1 MYMNKILQKK
11 KLYNT
16 IFLKRKKNDNQI
28 ITMDTKDIDKLQ
40 IYIFINVTHII
51 HKLFQTLTTSKLTLS
66 LLTYA
71 TKILILLF
79 CCIFLSGKIEKNR

>member
-1 MYMNKILQKK
+1 MNKILQRI

-16 IFLKRKKNDNQI
+16 ILLKRKRKINQI
-28 ITMDTKDIDKLQ
+28 ITMDTKDINKLQ

-51 HKLFQTLTTSKLTLS
+51 HKLFQTLATLRLTLS
-66 LLTYA
+66 LLAYA

-79 CCIFLSGKIEKNR
+79 CCCIF